1 MDQPHPRAMNKNISS
16 LPAPDR
22 PALSVVEDRIIIS
35 NLELADA
42 GLAGFVA
49 GVPEPERP
57 GLGANALRIGLQALA
72 NAGTT
77 ANVDLVRAEFGR
89 MVEQMAATQTRA
101 AETLDATLRA
111 TFADGDGRLPRT
123 LEDFLGDSGKLQRLT
138 GALFDPNR
146 RDSAIGQFNELLGK
160 YFDGDSS
167 RLAQLLDP
175 TREASPLYQFRNE
188 VSGEFRSLG
197 ERIAALEAASRARA
211 DERSRGTAKGLEFE
225 DAVEVALAELA
236 RGVGD
241 YLERTGT
248 EAGDELRSKKGDFVL
263 TVDPSRTN
271 GRELR
276 VVIEAKD
283 RPMSRRAMAEEL
295 TSARGNRGAAIA
307 LAVFTPEHAPTGIS
321 PFALVGSDVYAVY
334 DPEADGGVGLEAAF
348 RVARVMALLSLRETG
363 GQVDVAAISES
374 LQDVQFAVENVRKMK
389 TRLTSIGSAA
399 QEVSSLLDDLRERVL
414 ASVRDI
420 DDLVRA
426 VEPPAATEPLPL
438 SA

>member
-1 MDQPHPRAMNKNISS
+1 MGRADPAAMNKTAS
-16 LPAPDR
+16 LFPAPDR

-35 NLELADA
+35 NLELTDA

-49 GVPEPERP
+49 GIPEPERP
-57 GLGANALRIGLQALA
+57 GLAANALRVGLQALA

-101 AETLDATLRA
+101 AETLEATLRA

-146 RDSAIGQFNELLGK
+146 RDSAIGQFNETLGK
-160 YFDGDSS
+160 YFDGDGS

-188 VSGEFRSLG
+188 VTGEFRSLG
-197 ERIAALEAASRARA
+197 SGSRPSRQRAGPGPTNGLAARPRASSSRTRWRPAW
-211 DERSRGTAKGLEFE
+211 RSWL
-225 DAVEVALAELA
+225 AVSATTSSGPGPRPAT
-236 RGVGD
+236 RS
-241 YLERTGT
+241 
-248 EAGDELRSKKGDFVL
+248 SKKGDFVL
-263 TVDPSRTN
+263 TIDPSRTN

-283 RPMSRRAMAEEL
+283 RSLSRRVLAEEL
-295 TSARGNRGAAIA
+295 AAARGNRGAAIG
-307 LAVFTPEHAPTGIS
+307 LAVFTHEHAPTGVS

-334 DPEADGGVGLEAAF
+334 DPEADGGVGLKP
-348 RVARVMALLSLRETG
+348 LS
-363 GQVDVAAISES
+363 
-374 LQDVQFAVENVRKMK
+374 
-389 TRLTSIGSAA
+389 GSPASWP
-399 QEVSSLLDDLRERVL
+399 SSPC
-414 ASVRDI
+414 AT
-420 DDLVRA
+420 
-426 VEPPAATEPLPL
+426 PAARWTWPP
-438 SA
+438 SQRPCRTSSSRSRTSGR

>member
-1 MDQPHPRAMNKNISS
+1 MSKTTSP
-16 LPAPDR
+16 LPAPVR
-22 PALSVVEDRIIIS
+22 PTLSVVEDRIIAT
-35 NLELADA
+35 NLVLTDA
-42 GLAGFVA
+42 GLAGFVS

-57 GLGANALRIGLQALA
+57 GLAANALRVGLQALA
-72 NAGTT
+72 TAGNS
-77 ANVDLVRAEFGR
+77 ANVDFVRAEFGR

-101 AETLDATLRA
+101 AEALDATLRA

-146 RDSAIGQFNELLGK
+146 RDSAIGQLNDMLGK
-160 YFDGDSS
+160 YFDGDGS

-175 TREASPLYQFRNE
+175 TREASPLHQFRNE
-188 VSGEFRSLG
+188 VSGEFRTLG

-211 DERSRGTAKGLEFE
+211 DERARGTAKGIEFE
-225 DAVEVALAELA
+225 DAVEAALADLA

-241 YLERTGT
+241 FLERTGT
-248 EAGDELRSKKGDFVL
+248 EAGDALRSKKGDFVL
-263 TVDPSRTN
+263 TIDPSRTN

-276 VVIEAKD
+276 VVVEAKD
-283 RPMSRRAMAEEL
+283 RSLSRRVLAEEL
-295 TSARGNRGAAIA
+295 TAARANRGAAIA
-307 LAVFTPEHAPTGIS
+307 LAVFTPEHAPAGVS

-348 RVARVMALLSLRETG
+348 RVARVMAILTLRETG
-363 GQVDVAAISES
+363 GQVDVAAIGEA
-374 LQDVQFAVENVRKMK
+374 LQDVQFAVDNVRKMK
-389 TRLTSIGSAA
+389 ARLTTIGSAA
-399 QEVSSLLDDLRERVL
+399 QEVSSLLDELRERVL

-426 VEPPAATEPLPL
+426 VDPAPVERLPL
-438 SA
+438 TA